1 MIIYCG
7 AGDITKTKME
17 VIVVPVNTEGV
28 MGCGLALWA
37 KLRYP
42 AIFNSYNKLCK
53 EDIYGI
59 GDIALY
65 KVGVNKWIL
74 LFPTKSTWAEP
85 SKTAYLEAGLLKFKV
100 MVESRLIRSASFP
113 ALGCGYG
120 QLDFNKDVKPLMY
133 KHLDELKIPIEICLY
148 QPKKRTT

>member
-1 MIIYCG
+1 MIIVCG
-7 AGDITKTKME
+7 PGDVTKTKLD

-42 AIFNSYNKLCK
+42 VIFESYRKLCR
-53 EDIYGI
+53 EGIYGI

-65 KVGVNKWIL
+65 KVGVGKWVL
-74 LFPTKSTWAEP
+74 LFPTKSTWADP
-85 SKTAYLEAGLLKFKV
+85 AKMSYIEAGLKKFV
-100 MVESRLIRSASFP
+100 AMVEAGVIRSASFP

-120 QLDFNKDVKPLMY
+120 QLDFNKDVKPILY
-133 KHLDELKIPIEICLY
+133 RYLDPLEIPVEILLY
-148 QPKKRTT
+148 QQKNKRA